1 MGVADPLRTHG
12 PYWIEN
18 ILCPSPRWGV
28 GGTVENLNW
37 GSQPGGRY
45 GGVDVPWR
53 GAAPARPAYLL
64 WSPENAG
71 ATARRVRVNL
81 LREHCMAHAQSIS
94 DYRNILCEKLVNHTD
109 CVLDYLW
116 DEPAPQ

>member
-1 MGVADPLRTHG
+1 MTRG

-28 GGTVENLNW
+28 GGTVENLNG
-37 GSQPGGRY
+37 GSQPSGRY

-71 ATARRVRVNL
+71 ATACHVRDDL
-81 LREHCMAHAQSIS
+81 LREHRLARVQSLS
-94 DYRNILCEKLVNHTD
+94 DYWNILHENLVNRTD
-109 CVLDYLW
+109 CAWDDLW
-116 DEPAPQ
+116 DEPVVE